1 VDRRDLNCHLVE
13 HPVLEAMLGLFT
25 GCAQAN
31 LRTSAA
37 KAKASAGSKA
47 AGKCSVPII
56 VRTLAGNELQL
67 NSDPA
72 ATVEG
77 LKLRI
82 AEQIGVPT
90 LCQRLVDAQGSMLTA
105 NQRLE
110 GLADSSKDRKR
121 LQTHAQGNDS
131 SPAVLTVLVCL
142 DEAKEGMQAKGA
154 DKQLYAVEALEAVVK
169 QGREHARPAIDSI
182 IESFPSMEVEARRAA
197 AKVVAK
203 AAESNAASSTDVLA
217 LAKDS
222 DAEVRTSIVTAL
234 SAKVAEGNALAAE
247 QVATSLNDANLKVRG
262 AALDAFATVAWNENN
277 STAVS
282 VVHEALRAAAHRP
295 EQQACEQAK
304 LHAILATRKR
314 RLCTRRF

>member
-1 VDRRDLNCHLVE
+1 
-13 HPVLEAMLGLFT
+13 MLGVFT

-47 AGKCSVPII
+47 AGKCNVPII
-56 VRTLAGNELQL
+56 VRTLAGRELQL

-82 AEQIGVPT
+82 AEEIGVPT

-110 GLADSSKDRKR
+110 GLDSLKADSAQRF
-121 LQTHAQGNDS
+121 QTHAQGEVLQEL
-131 SPAVLTVLVCL
+131 PAVLTVLVCL
-142 DEAKEGMQAKGA
+142 DDAKEGMRAKSA
-154 DKQLYAVEALEAVVK
+154 DKQLYAVEALEAVIK
-169 QGREHARPAIDSI
+169 QGHEHARPAIDSLV
-182 IESFPSMEVEARRAA
+182 ESFPLLEVESRRAA

-217 LAKDS
+217 LARDS
-222 DAEVRTSIVTAL
+222 DAEVRTSMVTAL
-234 SAKVAEGNALAAE
+234 SANVAQGDALAAE

-262 AALDAFATVAWNENN
+262 AALDAFAKVAWSEDN
-277 STAVS
+277 SLAVS

-295 EQQACEQAK
+295 EHQASEQAK
-304 LHAILATRKR
+304 LNAILATRKSQ
-314 RLCTRRF
+314 LSTRRF